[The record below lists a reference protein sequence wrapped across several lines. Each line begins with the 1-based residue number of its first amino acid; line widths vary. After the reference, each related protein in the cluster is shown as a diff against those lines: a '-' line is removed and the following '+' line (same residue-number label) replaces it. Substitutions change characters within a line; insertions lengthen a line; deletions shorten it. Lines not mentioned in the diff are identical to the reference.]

1 MAKEYDYFKAQT
13 ETVLIRAEQGGRNHD
28 NSSPSERRLAAA
40 VFQQALADLKGDD
53 QDNRRCALVFLL
65 WDNSLFPFW
74 CQQLNLDP
82 KLFRRRLRKHLLGP
96 LQELSGEIAAENH
109 GLSRLG

>member
-1 MAKEYDYFKAQT
+1 MKEYDYFTAQT
-13 ETVLIRAEQGGRNHD
+13 ETVLNRAEQGGSNHG
-28 NSSPSERRLAAA
+28 NSSLSEQRLASA
-40 VFQQALADLKGDD
+40 VFQQALADLKGND

-96 LQELSGEIAAENH
+96 LQELSAGMAAENH